1 MCNRATPIGGEEEGG
16 NDNGLSRPF
25 LDDILDVP
33 PTSFLDD
40 VPLAVDVETDGPG
53 GRLPVPWADGARLVC
68 VGFACRD
75 GNGGRRFAFPAED
88 RETIQSW
95 LGRYGQKVFH
105 NAAYD
110 VTWLQSAGLEVKGP
124 IHDTSWILA
133 FENGVAVRGLKP
145 RGAYQYAQH
154 LPKDTALYPSLV
166 RAYCANDALNALT
179 LYDPRPRGSAIRSTS
194 SISPWHLG

>member
-1 MCNRATPIGGEEEGG
+1 M
-16 NDNGLSRPF
+16 
-25 LDDILDVP
+25 
-33 PTSFLDD
+33 
-40 VPLAVDVETDGPG
+40 
-53 GRLPVPWADGARLVC
+53 C

-95 LGRYGQKVFH
+95 LGRHGQKVFH

-154 LPKDTALYPSLV
+154 LPKDTALYPRWSAPTAPTTPSTPS
-166 RAYCANDALNALT
+166 RST
-179 LYDPRPRGSAIRSTS
+179 IRSPRGSAIRSTS